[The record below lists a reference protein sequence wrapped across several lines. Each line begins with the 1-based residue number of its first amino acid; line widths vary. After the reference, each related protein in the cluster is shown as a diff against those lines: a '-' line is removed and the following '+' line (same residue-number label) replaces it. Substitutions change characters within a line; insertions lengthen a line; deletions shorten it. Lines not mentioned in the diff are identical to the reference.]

1 MLYLSEWTEANIK
14 NSVFADASIRH
25 KRINLG
31 LGKDACMREYV
42 DEFREYV
49 RSGGEENENTK
60 HLKETFA
67 TLAVSPGE
75 C

>member
-1 MLYLSEWTEANIK
+1 MLYPPEWTEVNIK

-31 LGKDACMREYV
+31 LGKDACMREYA

-49 RSGGEENENTK
+49 RSGGEENENPK
-60 HLKETFA
+60 HLMETFA
-67 TLAVSPGE
+67 TLAVIPGK